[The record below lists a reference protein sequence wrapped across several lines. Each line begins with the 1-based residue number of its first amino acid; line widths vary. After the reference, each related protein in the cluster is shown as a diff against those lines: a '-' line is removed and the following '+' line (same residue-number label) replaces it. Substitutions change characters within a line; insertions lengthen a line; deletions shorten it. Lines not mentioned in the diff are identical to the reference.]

1 MISPKSS
8 SFKKQTLIN
17 LYSENISRDYLH
29 NLSNNHFERLY
40 QNHLQSSKS
49 LNSKQDKD
57 SNDSIWLELIDHI
70 KQLFIQCSN
79 HFSPKPTPFTLICGS
94 TLYLIAIFS
103 SIQRQEGNRSF
114 NVLIDVKIPGCGTL
128 YQKTSW
134 QSFENVLSNYAN
146 FHIRKRDDSLKADS
160 LSNPSLI
167 HSIDIFKDEALIR
180 FNSPWEKQVRKQ
192 FLGVFTANNN
202 TIDSLSN
209 SFSIENKNELDKK
222 YRNSIPAQRGLNTC
236 LEPDEGSS
244 ATQFEDSRQDPPM
257 VTPPVGGGPSYEWAS
272 NSSPQVV
279 MLPWYQIDACNEPSR
294 ASLANWSQI
303 DVDNLINTVSLT
315 PDQTESTKVGFV
327 REKRPA
333 SQYFL
338 PFHASQES
346 VYVESDSIPT
356 KMDSPYS
363 YPKVSSN
370 LAKAENRSTNVD
382 HFSNQSTL
390 MFANSFDERLTR
402 DSPLTNALNLVPEQG
417 SGSGSLNGSPLKGL
431 APNGLQIQELKT
443 ETRQC
448 FESEIDQLALI
459 EPSVQE
465 PKIDEVVNQTGAK
478 QPEDY
483 SIFNVLQDE
492 EEGLSDSAELAIE
505 EQVKEKSLFQNNRKA
520 SLGRNVTLFE
530 DGVKDLFYYN
540 GLSFPQYLVDFSK
553 IFHPAS
559 SKDKAKSKK
568 SKSSTTTSSS
578 VNKTDTLERLDDSNE
593 SKLKEST
600 LNLDSDLDEALFI
613 ESMLMSQLINYYSKL
628 QSSSE
633 KNQISSSETT
643 LKNSSEGAEPEPSS
657 GNQNYAPEA
666 DSPLEGAAGSD
677 YNRSSHN
684 RSSFSFDADLTP
696 LRGAEEELA
705 DEKQDEETVSN
716 LKGTLLNLLYRRYK
730 LELFKGFQANQGQV
744 KQDLN
749 SVDPDP
755 VRKVVPV
762 TLRVGLPEPEAH
774 SGRRRSGNR
783 NGVGPKGLP
792 EQASASEPEPS
803 SGNRNYLPEKVSG
816 SAFNKEDILSME
828 YLKHNLFST
837 RFMSGYKFADLSK
850 SETSSLFRQFVLKRF
865 LCFPSLVLSSTHL
878 ADQLALTPLS
888 ITLPP
893 ALSMSIFKDLLLSSS
908 VNRSTSLPGPGP
920 PPTGGVTRR
929 EGKEVSGGPDH
940 SLNPHYVKTAFK
952 PSQNGNSYAKQ
963 LESKINDC
971 KAIESSLGQSLPQPF
986 APEEALV
993 PSKGSDPTFVEI
1005 EEPATLVP
1013 LAQDSD
1019 LLAITGC
1026 IEQPSASMIKAP
1038 LGLSEHSSA
1047 LNSVQTASPC
1057 YAEVDRD
1064 TSSHSSNTLQAPRGN
1079 FKYRILQLEEV
1090 EEVKRLFAKLGQ
1102 DYSEYVNLPK
1112 ESPAAIDISPS
1123 LEDDKALQL
1132 KAETDKAAKAA
1143 QKEESVEEIPTE
1155 WEILQN
1161 IREKEENTELGK
1173 KLKRFAYD
1181 KKVAVHLDSESFDFP
1196 NPNKSDIAT
1205 WIESHLGYQNMLSDR
1220 KQSFLGQMNVL
1231 PKKLVGTDQKEINDQ
1246 ILTSSATRLEWKSS
1260 ESPSLNYHQDNSKPE
1275 LKNKDTKFKT
1285 FLLINRKPLV
1295 GNFELIGHSQV
1306 EAGDMK
1312 ASAYR
1317 KRRPEVALRKIF
1329 NTNGEYN
1336 QWQNK
1341 TVEVSN
1347 LGFTSRPH
1355 LVMPEISIDEWRR
1368 MLEWQLK
1375 KYFFEETNRLKP
1387 LVRKDPHKHFKIR
1400 RINLY
1405 LPWVVVRTPLNKSF
1419 EWPLTRLD
1427 YSQSSFA
1434 PLSTAFGIA
1443 SKRTLSLPE
1452 LEHSSSSGYLNPV
1465 QVSTTGNS
1473 LLSTYLNKKQFSPKV
1488 DTGYLSSPIHNNGL
1502 AKTNTFRSPL
1512 YEPVEYLYTPKIKR
1526 KGKILAIKN
1535 KGVAST
1541 ERGNSFGFGQKKTK
1555 EREYYIFEPITNQSY
1570 LFVYRLL
1577 VIFVLK
1583 DVFKYLNR
1591 VSLKQFLIS
1600 MVNTDFGRTVTS
1612 PEYREW
1618 LQSTPPK
1625 DFYRPNKRLKDVSF
1639 AQESVPA
1646 ISDIIWFLRNLG
1658 RDRTA
1663 PRGLLLVGSPGTEKT
1678 SLVQA
1683 IAGEAQVAVIVQSM
1697 SALNVTSDQP
1707 YETLEKLFVL
1717 ARRQAPC
1724 ILFLDDLEAI
1734 GKSRENFVKDDIGAD
1749 DSLLCLESTFGDA
1762 KARFNSVTSSLHT
1775 PLLPKGFLSLP
1786 STSAEKGQQRASGGN
1801 LRFAQQVID
1810 SDRTRVNLMLR
1821 LLTEMDSIR
1830 VKTGVI
1836 VVATAQQPSILD
1848 PALLR
1853 PGRFERKLHLRMPNH
1868 KTRIALFKVKTEK
1881 LGHENQMPWQYL
1893 ATRTSNMSVADIGAA
1908 INHSA
1913 IRAILDQTVH
1923 TVETLD
1929 HGLNC
1934 VTGLPNLNHSS
1945 RAILGTDPFHRL
1957 SQSGVFHEIRRL
1969 NRERDPGLYF
1979 RKLKQV
1985 KDIRAAKDL
1994 NSAPEQS
2001 TNSGNLN
2008 RVQVQAATC
2017 TFERDSRFV
2026 TLKQII
2032 TSTQKCRDPFDTSR
2046 SAFYQASKALVQEL
2060 LPNHPTLPFYT
2071 LDSQTTEP
2079 ISTLDLSLLA
2089 TQAGFYQEPLARTR
2103 IDLETRLISLYGGK
2117 AGELLHISL
2126 SRFLFPVTK
2135 DVDKNIPLRPFHK
2148 AEESVHTAQ
2157 LSVVSH
2163 EPLNKRSVLHSAP
2176 FTEDSKMLRVGA
2188 WFLQSNIGLPDLLI
2202 ASSLIH
2208 LMVDRWHLY
2217 SKHLFALKTNKL
2229 VPSLNHKQTQ
2239 IHHLLPLLN
2248 QLSQQIESDNYKVGN
2263 LPYTQ
2268 GLSGHSTQTSS
2279 AVMTSLSAQEDAQ
2292 LNESLDILPPL
2303 TEKIEQQQERTA
2315 WWQDKMYREIQMSQR
2330 PYGKWFRIYI
2340 SKIEQR
2346 KRNKEWIPPDT
2357 IFHQLFTNGFG
2368 GDKRAVDKSGIS
2380 LLKTWNDLY
2389 LLERDSSYQSAIIN
2403 CFYSAFNILSE
2414 NREMLDMLADHLIRF
2429 HKVRSYEIVRLCSS
2443 DSKSSYIK

>member
-17 LYSENISRDYLH
+17 LYSENIYSENLH
-29 NLSNNHFERLY
+29 NLSNNHFEGLH

-146 FHIRKRDDSLKADS
+146 SHIRKRDDSLKADS
-160 LSNPSLI
+160 LSDASLI
-167 HSIDIFKDEALIR
+167 HSIDIFKDEAIIR

-192 FLGVFTANNN
+192 FLGVFTANND

-209 SFSIENKNELDKK
+209 SFSIENKSGLDKN
-222 YRNSIPAQRGLNTC
+222 YRNYIPAQRGLNTR
-236 LEPDEGSS
+236 LELDEASS
-244 ATQFEDSRQDPPM
+244 ATQFEHSWQDPPT
-257 VTPPVGGGPSYEWAS
+257 VTPPYGGGPGSEWAS
-272 NSSPQVV
+272 NSSPQVA

-294 ASLANWSQI
+294 ASIANWSQI

-315 PDQTESTKVGFV
+315 PDQTGSTKVGFV
-327 REKRPA
+327 REKIPA

-338 PFHASQES
+338 PFHASRES

-370 LAKAENRSTNVD
+370 LAKAEN
-382 HFSNQSTL
+382 QSTL
-390 MFANSFDERLTR
+390 MFANSFDERLTP
-402 DSPLTNALNLVPEQG
+402 DSPLTNALNIVPEQG

-431 APNGLQIQELKT
+431 APNGLQVQELKT

-448 FESEIDQLALI
+448 FKSEIDQLALI

-465 PKIDEVVNQTGAK
+465 SRIDEVVNQTGAK
-478 QPEDY
+478 QPEDD
-483 SIFNVLQDE
+483 SIFSVLQDE
-492 EEGLSDSAELAIE
+492 EEELPDSAELTIE
-505 EQVKEKSLFQNNRKA
+505 EEVKEKSLFQNNRKA
-520 SLGRNVTLFE
+520 SLGRYVTLFE

-540 GLSFPQYLVDFSK
+540 GLSFPQYLVDFNK

-559 SKDKAKSKK
+559 SKDKAKSKN
-568 SKSSTTTSSS
+568 SKSSTITSSS

-593 SKLKEST
+593 LKLKDFT
-600 LNLDSDLDEALFI
+600 LNLDYDLDEALFM
-613 ESMLMSQLINYYSKL
+613 ESMLMSQVINYYSKL
-628 QSSSE
+628 QSSTE
-633 KNQISSSETT
+633 NNQTSSFETT
-643 LKNSSEGAEPEPSS
+643 LKNSSKGAEPEPSS
-657 GNQNYAPEA
+657 GNRNYLPET
-666 DSPLEGAAGSD
+666 DSPLEGVEGSG

-684 RSSFSFDADLTP
+684 RISFSFGADLTP
-696 LRGAEEELA
+696 LRGAEEDLA

-716 LKGTLLNLLYRRYK
+716 LKGTLLNLLYKRYK
-730 LELFKGFQANQGQV
+730 LELFKEFKAKQGQV

-749 SVDPDP
+749 SVNPDRDLP
-755 VRKVVPV
+755 VGGI
-762 TLRVGLPEPEAH
+762 TLRGGLPEPEQ
-774 SGRRRSGNR
+774 SSGNR
-783 NGVGPKGLP
+783 NGVGRTPLLTPDPTLRVGLPQGGSGVRNGLP

-803 SGNRNYLPEKVSG
+803 SGNRNYLPEEASE

-878 ADQLALTPLS
+878 ADQLAVTPLS
-888 ITLPP
+888 IALPP
-893 ALSMSIFKDLLLSSS
+893 ALSIPVFKDVLFSSS
-908 VNRSTSLPGPGP
+908 ANRSTSLPGPP
-920 PPTGGVTRR
+920 LLTPDPTLRVGLPQGGSG
-929 EGKEVSGGPDH
+929 GKEASGGPDH
-940 SLNPHYVKTAFK
+940 SLNPHYVKTAVK

-963 LESKINDC
+963 LEPKINGR
-971 KAIESSLGQSLPQPF
+971 KAIESSLGQSLPQQF
-986 APEEALV
+986 APEAEPSSGNRNYVPEQSLV
-993 PSKGSDPTFVEI
+993 PSKGSGSTFVEI
-1005 EEPATLVP
+1005 EEAATLVP

-1019 LLAITGC
+1019 MLAT
-1026 IEQPSASMIKAP
+1026 
-1038 LGLSEHSSA
+1038 
-1047 LNSVQTASPC
+1047 T
-1057 YAEVDRD
+1057 
-1064 TSSHSSNTLQAPRGN
+1064 QAPRGN

-1132 KAETDKAAKAA
+1132 KAETDKAAKDA
-1143 QKEESVEEIPTE
+1143 QKEESIEETPTE

-1161 IREKEENTELGK
+1161 IREIEENTELGK

-1181 KKVAVHLDSESFDFP
+1181 NKVAVHLDSESFDLP
-1196 NPNKSDIAT
+1196 NPSKSDLAT

-1246 ILTSSATRLEWKSS
+1246 ILTSSATRFEWKSS
-1260 ESPSLNYHQDNSKPE
+1260 ESPSLNSHQDNSEPE
-1275 LKNKDTKFKT
+1275 LKNKDTEFKT
-1285 FLLINRKPLV
+1285 FLLINKKPLV
-1295 GNFELIGHSQV
+1295 GNFELIGHSQI

-1329 NTNGEYN
+1329 NTNDEYN

-1347 LGFTSRPH
+1347 LGSTSRPH
-1355 LVMPEISIDEWRR
+1355 LVIPEISIDEWRR

-1443 SKRTLSLPE
+1443 SKRTMSLPE
-1452 LEHSSSSGYLNPV
+1452 LEQSSGSSYLNLV
-1465 QVSTTGNS
+1465 QLSTTGNS
-1473 LLSTYLNKKQFSPKV
+1473 LPSTHLNKQQFSPKV
-1488 DTGYLSSPIHNNGL
+1488 DTGFLSSPIHNNGL

-1526 KGKILAIKN
+1526 KGKRLAIKN

-1541 ERGNSFGFGQKKTK
+1541 DRGNSFGFGQKKTK

-1570 LFVYRLL
+1570 LFIYRLL

-1591 VSLKQFLIS
+1591 VSLKQFIIS
-1600 MVNTDFGRTVTS
+1600 MINTDLGRTVTS

-1625 DFYRPNKRLKDVSF
+1625 EFYRPNKRLKDVSF
-1639 AQESVPA
+1639 AEESVPA

-1717 ARRQAPC
+1717 ARKQAPC

-1734 GKSRENFVKDDIGAD
+1734 GKSREDFVKDDIGAD

-1775 PLLPKGFLSLP
+1775 PLLPKGSLSLP
-1786 STSAEKGQQRASGGN
+1786 STSAGKGQQKASGGN

-1810 SDRTRVNLMLR
+1810 IDRTRVNLMLR

-1853 PGRFERKLHLRMPNH
+1853 PGRFERKVHLRMPNH

-1893 ATRTSNMSVADIGAA
+1893 ATRTSNMSVADIAAA

-1945 RAILGTDPFHRL
+1945 RAILGTDPSRRL
-1957 SQSGVFHEIRRL
+1957 SRSGVFHEIRRL
-1969 NRERDPGLYF
+1969 NRERDPGLYSQE
-1979 RKLKQV
+1979 LKQV
-1985 KDIRAAKDL
+1985 RGIRGAKDL

-2001 TNSGNLN
+2001 TDSGNLN
-2008 RVQVQAATC
+2008 RVQVQTATC

-2032 TSTQKCRDPFDTSR
+2032 TSTQKCRDPFDISR

-2089 TQAGFYQEPLARTR
+2089 TQAGFDQEPLARTR
-2103 IDLETRLISLYGGK
+2103 IDLETRLIALYGGK

-2126 SRFLFPVTK
+2126 YRFLFPVTK

-2148 AEESVHTAQ
+2148 SEESVHTAQ

-2176 FTEDSKMLRVGA
+2176 FTEDSKTLRVGA
-2188 WFLQSNIGLPDLLI
+2188 WLFQSNIGLPDLLI

-2229 VPSLNHKQTQ
+2229 VPSLNHKETQ

-2292 LNESLDILPPL
+2292 LNESLDILPLL

-2368 GDKRAVDKSGIS
+2368 GDKRAVEKSGIS
-2380 LLKTWNDLY
+2380 FLKTWNDLY
-2389 LLERDSSYQSAIIN
+2389 LFERDSSYQSAIIN

-2443 DSKSSYIK
+2443 DAKSSYIK

>member
-17 LYSENISRDYLH
+17 LYSENISSENLH
-29 NLSNNHFERLY
+29 DLSNNHFEGLH
-40 QNHLQSSKS
+40 QDHLQSSKS
-49 LNSKQDKD
+49 LNNKQDKD
-57 SNDSIWLELIDHI
+57 ANDSIWLALIDHI
-70 KQLFIQCSN
+70 KQLLIQCSN

-114 NVLIDVKIPGCGTL
+114 DVLINVKIPGRGPL

-134 QSFENVLSNYAN
+134 QSFENVLSNYTN
-146 FHIRKRDDSLKADS
+146 SHIRKRDGSLKADS
-160 LSNPSLI
+160 LSNASLI
-167 HSIDIFKDEALIR
+167 HSIDLFKDEAIIR
-180 FNSPWEKQVRKQ
+180 FKSPWEKQVRKQ

-202 TIDSLSN
+202 TTNSLPN
-209 SFSIENKNELDKK
+209 SFYIENIRDHNINKSDLNKNS
-222 YRNSIPAQRGLNTC
+222 RNYIPAQRGLKTR
-236 LEPDEGSS
+236 LGLDEAYS
-244 ATQFEDSRQDPPM
+244 ATQFEHSRPNPPT
-257 VTPPVGGGPSYEWAS
+257 VTPLVGQLPLRGSPGPGSEWAS
-272 NSSPQVV
+272 NSSPQVA

-294 ASLANWSQI
+294 ASFANWSQI

-315 PDQTESTKVGFV
+315 PDQTGSTKLGFV
-327 REKRPA
+327 RENMAA

-338 PFHASQES
+338 PFHASKES

-356 KMDSPYS
+356 RMDSPYS
-363 YPKVSSN
+363 YRKVSSN
-370 LAKAENRSTNVD
+370 LAQAE
-382 HFSNQSTL
+382 NQSTL
-390 MFANSFDERLTR
+390 MFANSFVERPTP
-402 DSPLTNALNLVPEQG
+402 DSPLTNTLNIVPRQTSETESQLPEQG
-417 SGSGSLNGSPLKGL
+417 SASGYLNGSPLKGL
-431 APNGLQIQELKT
+431 APNGLQLQELKT
-443 ETRQC
+443 ETGQC
-448 FESEIDQLALI
+448 FESEIDPLALI
-459 EPSVQE
+459 EVSPQE
-465 PKIDEVVNQTGAK
+465 SKVDEVVSQTGVK
-478 QPEDY
+478 QPEDD
-483 SIFNVLQDE
+483 STFSVSEDE
-492 EEGLSDSAELAIE
+492 EEELPDSAKLTIE
-505 EQVKEKSLFQNNRKA
+505 EDFKEKSLFQNNRKA
-520 SLGRNVTLFE
+520 SLGRHVTLFE

-553 IFHPAS
+553 IFDPAP
-559 SKDKAKSKK
+559 SKDKAKSKN

-578 VNKTDTLERLDDSNE
+578 VNKTDTLGKIDDSNE

-613 ESMLMSQLINYYSKL
+613 ESILMSQVINYYSKL
-628 QSSSE
+628 QSSTE
-633 KNQISSSETT
+633 NNQISSFETT
-643 LKNSSEGAEPEPSS
+643 LKNSSEGV
-657 GNQNYAPEA
+657 EA
-666 DSPLEGAAGSD
+666 DSPLEGVEGSG
-677 YNRSSHN
+677 YNRSSHD
-684 RSSFSFDADLTP
+684 RSSFIFGADLTP

-705 DEKQDEETVSN
+705 YEKQDGETVSN
-716 LKGTLLNLLYRRYK
+716 LKGTLLNLLYKKYK
-730 LELFKGFQANQGQV
+730 LELFKEFKGKQTQV

-749 SVDPDP
+749 SVDPHPGSGFRMGFRDGVGGTP
-755 VRKVVPV
+755 
-762 TLRVGLPEPEAH
+762 LRGVQNGLLEAEH
-774 SGRRRSGNR
+774 SSGNR
-783 NGVGPKGLP
+783 NFVP
-792 EQASASEPEPS
+792 EQASASEE
-803 SGNRNYLPEKVSG
+803 VSD
-816 SAFNKEDILSME
+816 SAFNKEHILSME

-850 SETSSLFRQFVLKRF
+850 SETSNLFRQFVLKRF
-865 LCFPSLVLSSTHL
+865 LCFPSLVLSTTHL
-878 ADQLALTPLS
+878 ADQLAVTPLS
-888 ITLPP
+888 IALPP
-893 ALSMSIFKDLLLSSS
+893 ALSISVFKDLLFSSS
-908 VNRSTSLPGPGP
+908 ANRSTSVNPSLNQRLMSFSSSNRS
-920 PPTGGVTRR
+920 TIV
-929 EGKEVSGGPDH
+929 DH
-940 SLNPHYVKTAFK
+940 SSNANYLKTTFK
-952 PSQNGNSYAKQ
+952 ASQNGNSYAKQ
-963 LESKINDC
+963 LES
-971 KAIESSLGQSLPQPF
+971 SLAQNLTQQF
-986 APEEALV
+986 APEQSLV
-993 PSKGSDPTFVEI
+993 PSKGSDSTFVEM
-1005 EEPATLVP
+1005 EEAATLLP

-1019 LLAITGC
+1019 MFATTGG
-1026 IEQPSASMIKAP
+1026 IEQPSTSMIKAS

-1064 TSSHSSNTLQAPRGN
+1064 TSSHISNTLQAPKGN

-1102 DYSEYVNLPK
+1102 DYSEYLNLPK

-1132 KAETDKAAKAA
+1132 KAETDKAAKDA
-1143 QKEESVEEIPTE
+1143 QEEESIEETLTE

-1161 IREKEENTELGK
+1161 IREEEENTELGK

-1181 KKVAVHLDSESFDFP
+1181 KKVAVHFDSESFDFP
-1196 NPNKSDIAT
+1196 NPSKSNLAT

-1246 ILTSSATRLEWKSS
+1246 ILTSSATRSEWKSS
-1260 ESPSLNYHQDNSKPE
+1260 ESPSLNYHQDNSEPK
-1275 LKNKDTKFKT
+1275 LKNKDTEFKT

-1295 GNFELIGHSQV
+1295 GHFELIGHSQV
-1306 EAGDMK
+1306 EAGDMR

-1329 NTNGEYN
+1329 NTNDEYN

-1347 LGFTSRPH
+1347 LGSTSRPH

-1387 LVRKDPHKHFKIR
+1387 LVRKNPHKHFKIR

-1405 LPWVVVRTPLNKSF
+1405 LPWVVVKTPLNKSF

-1427 YSQSSFA
+1427 YSQTSFA
-1434 PLSTAFGIA
+1434 PLSTVFGIA
-1443 SKRTLSLPE
+1443 SKKTIPLPE
-1452 LEHSSSSGYLNPV
+1452 PESYSSSGDPNPV
-1465 QVSTTGNS
+1465 QLSTTGNS
-1473 LLSTYLNKKQFSPKV
+1473 LPSTHLNKQQFPPKV

-1502 AKTNTFRSPL
+1502 AKTNIFRSPL

-1526 KGKILAIKN
+1526 KGKRLAIKN
-1535 KGVAST
+1535 KGVASLDK
-1541 ERGNSFGFGQKKTK
+1541 GNSFGFGQKKTK
-1555 EREYYIFEPITNQSY
+1555 EREYFIFEPITNQSY
-1570 LFVYRLL
+1570 LFIYRLL

-1618 LQSTPPK
+1618 LQCPPPK
-1625 DFYRPNKRLKDVSF
+1625 EFYRPNKRLKDVSF
-1639 AQESVPA
+1639 AEESVPA

-1707 YETLEKLFVL
+1707 YETLEKLFLL
-1717 ARRQAPC
+1717 ARKQAPC

-1734 GKSRENFVKDDIGAD
+1734 GKSREDFVKDEIGAD

-1762 KARFNSVTSSLHT
+1762 KARFNSVISSLHT
-1775 PLLPKGFLSLP
+1775 PLLPKTFHSLP
-1786 STSAEKGQQRASGGN
+1786 STSAEKTQQKASGGN

-1881 LGHENQMPWQYL
+1881 LGHENQMPWHYL
-1893 ATRTSNMSVADIGAA
+1893 ATRTSNMSVADIAAA

-1934 VTGLPNLNHSS
+1934 VTGLPNLKYSS
-1945 RAILGTDPFHRL
+1945 RAILGTDPFRRL

-1969 NRERDPGLYF
+1969 NRERDPGLYL

-1985 KDIRAAKDL
+1985 KGIRGAKDL
-1994 NSAPEQS
+1994 NSVPESSFGAELHLPEQS
-2001 TNSGNLN
+2001 SDSDNLN
-2008 RVQVQAATC
+2008 PVQVQATTC

-2032 TSTQKCRDPFDTSR
+2032 TSTQKCRDPFDTTR

-2071 LDSQTTEP
+2071 LDLQTTEP

-2089 TQAGFYQEPLARTR
+2089 TQAEEPLARTR
-2103 IDLETRLISLYGGK
+2103 IDLETRLIALYGGK

-2126 SRFLFPVTK
+2126 SRFLFPGTK

-2148 AEESVHTAQ
+2148 SEESVHTAQ

-2163 EPLNKRSVLHSAP
+2163 EPLNKRSMLHSVP
-2176 FTEDSKMLRVGA
+2176 FTEDSKTLRVGA
-2188 WFLQSNIGLPDLLI
+2188 WLFQSNIGLPDLLI

-2208 LMVDRWHLY
+2208 LMVDRWNLY

-2268 GLSGHSTQTSS
+2268 GLSTHST
-2279 AVMTSLSAQEDAQ
+2279 LSAQEDAQ
-2292 LNESLDILPPL
+2292 LNESLDILPSL
-2303 TEKIEQQQERTA
+2303 TEKIDQQQERTA

-2368 GDKRAVDKSGIS
+2368 GDKRAVEKSGIS

-2403 CFYSAFNILSE
+2403 CFYSAFNLLSE

-2443 DSKSSYIK
+2443 DVKSSYIK